1 MATTDPLYAAT
12 AISGGTGK
20 LNTAQE
26 DFIQQHGQNGDLTAQ
41 QAAQLLELG
50 MGDTALAE
58 NSDLPEVTTED
69 ATTAA
74 VPTDAELTADNAV
87 VMAKDGKHVIDFQK
101 LVDAREEGKTWR
113 ATAEQAQ
120 QELEALKA
128 AAQQREDAGLAPTVT
143 DNKLAAA
150 EAAIDAGADAS
161 LFGDFS
167 EEAMTAGLK
176 ALVAQQVTQQ
186 VTEQVAKALAPMQQ
200 QNAKTSADAKF
211 DAHLKAIVEAHP
223 DYESLV
229 ESKELSDWIDSQP
242 SIARDS
248 YRAALERGTTG
259 QYIELFDTFKAA
271 TGSGQAPSALSAKEA
286 AKAVIARTQPN
297 APLSLSDIPSGKP
310 VAGSRDEAMAAMNPH
325 QLAEAMHGM
334 TPKQIEDYMSRC
346 L

>member
-1 MATTDPLYAAT
+1 MATTDPFYAAT

-20 LNTAQE
+20 LNEAQQ
-26 DFIQQHGQNGDLTAQ
+26 DFLQQYAPDGDMTAQ

-50 MGDTALAE
+50 MGDTGLPE
-58 NSDLPEVTTED
+58 NSDLPEVTPEL
-69 ATTAA
+69 ATTAIA
-74 VPTDAELTADNAV
+74 ATDAELTADNAQL
-87 VMAKDGKHVIDFQK
+87 MAKDGKHIIEFQK
-101 LVDAREEGKTWR
+101 LVDAREGEKTWR
-113 ATAEQAQ
+113 ATAELAQ

-128 AAQQREDAGLAPTVT
+128 AAQQREDAGIAPTVA
-143 DNKLAAA
+143 DNQLAAA
-150 EAAIDAGADAS
+150 SAAIDAGANPD

-167 EEAMTAGLK
+167 EEAIAAGVK
-176 ALVAQQVTQQ
+176 ALVSQ
-186 VTEQVAKALAPMQQ
+186 QVAKALAPMQQ
-200 QNAKTSADAKF
+200 QTAKASADAKF
-211 DAHLKAIVEAHP
+211 DAHLAAIAAVHP
-223 DYESLV
+223 DYESLA

-271 TGSGQAPSALSAKEA
+271 TGSGQAPSTLSAKEA

-297 APLSLSDIPSGKP
+297 APLSLSDIPSGKA
-310 VAGSRDEAMAAMNPH
+310 VAGSRDEVMAAMNPH
-325 QLAEAMHGM
+325 QLAEAMQTM